1 MSLYFPVTFTAIYLG
16 VIIICNKDVLAND
29 VIRGFYFMKQKK
41 NGFFITIL
49 LLLISLAFIVT
60 VSVVFNNIK
69 TNLEREIISSLSEE
83 AEENAALI
91 EKEIDAKFGVL
102 QSFANELSSTGDEIE
117 EIRDMK
123 SFVEV
128 YNFRRMGFVDL
139 NGIAKTTDGFEKDL
153 SFREFYQVGLKGES
167 FITESLQ
174 ETIGDSTEDMIN
186 ILSVPVYDNKGEIK
200 GVLFATYLT
209 EKFHEVIFS
218 DSFQG
223 EGYTY
228 IVAGDGDVI
237 SSYGDGMQ
245 KEYDNIFIYTGD
257 AAQYDDAIQEKVE
270 NDMREKISRVG
281 IGVNEDN
288 DKYFYCYKPLEIES
302 ADMNWYIFSIEP
314 KSVLDERM
322 HPIMRDI
329 QFLTVILICILVMAN
344 IVFLFY
350 NLRRR
355 QELFR
360 LAYKDSITGG
370 DNFSNFKEKAKKYE
384 NTEGYVI
391 ALDISEF
398 KLVNNVCGNA
408 SGDEVLKVI
417 WDVILANCN
426 DNEQAARVNA
436 DRFVIFWIESSK
448 KTVTY
453 RIEKLINEIEGIS
466 EQLSVPRL
474 YPVIGIRAVE
484 KLDDADKRYGE
495 ALRAKALV
503 KNRRDRHYAFYD
515 EIDYDT
521 IVENKKLE
529 NGFEKALA
537 DKKFEVWYQPKFNS
551 HTGKIVGSEALIR
564 WRADDGSLIS
574 PGRFIPLFEKN
585 GNIIRL
591 DEYVFREVCR
601 QQKEWQKE
609 GIQILPVSVNISR
622 FSLYYSNVVEKY
634 ERIINYYDVDH
645 KYVQIEITESAIIEN
660 TVIVELIQKFHDAG
674 FDILLD
680 DFGSGYS
687 SLASLNQMPFDTIK
701 LDKSL
706 VDYVGNENGEKLL
719 KFIVQLVQ
727 SLGMKI
733 TAEGVEYKEQL
744 DFLENLNCDDIQGFY
759 FSKPLMLADFSAKL
773 TENN

>member
-1 MSLYFPVTFTAIYLG
+1 
-16 VIIICNKDVLAND
+16 
-29 VIRGFYFMKQKK
+29 MKQKK

-60 VSVVFNNIK
+60 ISVVFNNIK

-83 AEENAALI
+83 AEENVALI

-102 QSFANELSSTGDEIE
+102 QSFANELSSTGDEIA
-117 EIRDMK
+117 EIRDMQ

-128 YNFRRMGFVDL
+128 YNFKRMGFIDL

-153 SFREFYQVGLKGES
+153 SFREFYQIGLKGES
-167 FITESLQ
+167 FITASLLD
-174 ETIGDSTEDMIN
+174 TVGDHTEDMIN

-344 IVFLFY
+344 IIFLYY
-350 NLRRR
+350 NVRRR

-408 SGDEVLKVI
+408 RGDEVLKVI
-417 WDVILANCN
+417 WDVIMANCN

-521 IVENKKLE
+521 IVENKNLE

>member
-1 MSLYFPVTFTAIYLG
+1 
-16 VIIICNKDVLAND
+16 
-29 VIRGFYFMKQKK
+29 MKQKK

-102 QSFANELSSTGDEIE
+102 QSFANELSSTGDEIA
-117 EIRDMK
+117 EIRDMQ

-228 IVAGDGDVI
+228 IVAGDGGVI

-344 IVFLFY
+344 IIFLYY
-350 NLRRR
+350 NVRRR

-408 SGDEVLKVI
+408 RGDEVLKVI
-417 WDVILANCN
+417 WDVIMANCN

-495 ALRAKALV
+495 ALRAKSLI

>member
-1 MSLYFPVTFTAIYLG
+1 
-16 VIIICNKDVLAND
+16 
-29 VIRGFYFMKQKK
+29 MKQKK
-41 NGFFITIL
+41 NSFFITIM

-102 QSFANELSSTGDEIE
+102 QSFANELSSTGDEIA
-117 EIRDMK
+117 EIRDMQ

-344 IVFLFY
+344 IIFLYY
-350 NLRRR
+350 NVRRR

-408 SGDEVLKVI
+408 RGDEVLKVI
-417 WDVILANCN
+417 WDVIMANCN

>member
-1 MSLYFPVTFTAIYLG
+1 
-16 VIIICNKDVLAND
+16 
-29 VIRGFYFMKQKK
+29 MKQKK

-69 TNLEREIISSLSEE
+69 TNLEIEIISSLSEE

-102 QSFANELSSTGDEIE
+102 QSFANELSSTDDEIA
-117 EIRDMK
+117 EIRDMQ
-123 SFVEV
+123 SFVKV
-128 YNFRRMGFVDL
+128 YNFKRMGFVDL

-167 FITESLQ
+167 FITASLL
-174 ETIGDSTEDMIN
+174 ETVGDSTEDMIN

-228 IVAGDGDVI
+228 IVAGDGGVI

-257 AAQYDDAIQEKVE
+257 AAKYDDVTQEKVE
-270 NDMREKISRVG
+270 NEMREKLSRVG
-281 IGVNEDN
+281 IGVNENN
-288 DKYFYCYKPLEIES
+288 DKYFYCYKPLEIKS
-302 ADMNWYIFSIEP
+302 ADMDWYIFSVEP

-329 QFLTVILICILVMAN
+329 QFLTVILVCILVMAN
-344 IVFLFY
+344 IIFLYY
-350 NLRRR
+350 NVRRR

-384 NTEGYVI
+384 NTEGFVI

-408 SGDEVLKVI
+408 RGDEVLKVI

-448 KTVTY
+448 KTVAY

-503 KNRRDRHYAFYD
+503 KYRRDRHYAFYD

-634 ERIINYYDVDH
+634 ERIINYYDLDH

-660 TVIVELIQKFHDAG
+660 TVIAELIQKFHDAG

>member
-1 MSLYFPVTFTAIYLG
+1 
-16 VIIICNKDVLAND
+16 
-29 VIRGFYFMKQKK
+29 MKQKK
-41 NGFFITIL
+41 NSFFITIM

-60 VSVVFNNIK
+60 VLVVFNNIK
-69 TNLEREIISSLSEE
+69 TNLESEIISSLSEE

-91 EKEIDAKFGVL
+91 KKEIDAKFGVL
-102 QSFANELSSTGDEIE
+102 QSFANELSSTGDEIA
-117 EIRDMK
+117 EIRDMQ
-123 SFVEV
+123 SFVKV

-174 ETIGDSTEDMIN
+174 DTVGDYTEDMIN

-344 IVFLFY
+344 IIFLYY
-350 NLRRR
+350 NVRRR

-408 SGDEVLKVI
+408 RGDEVLKVI
-417 WDVILANCN
+417 WDVIMANCN

-495 ALRAKALV
+495 ALRAKSLI

>member
-1 MSLYFPVTFTAIYLG
+1 
-16 VIIICNKDVLAND
+16 
-29 VIRGFYFMKQKK
+29 MKQKK

-69 TNLEREIISSLSEE
+69 TNLEIEIISSLSEE

-102 QSFANELSSTGDEIE
+102 QSFANELSSTDDEIA
-117 EIRDMK
+117 EIRDMQ
-123 SFVEV
+123 SFVKV
-128 YNFRRMGFVDL
+128 YNFKRMGFVDL

-167 FITESLQ
+167 FITASLL
-174 ETIGDSTEDMIN
+174 ETVGDSTEDMIN

-228 IVAGDGDVI
+228 IVAGDGGVI

-257 AAQYDDAIQEKVE
+257 AAKYDDVTQEKVE
-270 NDMREKISRVG
+270 NEMREKLSRVG
-281 IGVNEDN
+281 IGVNENN
-288 DKYFYCYKPLEIES
+288 DKYFYCYKPLEIKS
-302 ADMNWYIFSIEP
+302 ADMDWYIFSVEP

-322 HPIMRDI
+322 YPIMRDI
-329 QFLTVILICILVMAN
+329 QFLTVILVCILVMAN
-344 IVFLFY
+344 IIFLYY
-350 NLRRR
+350 NVRRR

-384 NTEGYVI
+384 NTEGFVI

-408 SGDEVLKVI
+408 RGDEVLKVI

-448 KTVTY
+448 KTVAY

-503 KNRRDRHYAFYD
+503 KYRRDRHYAFYD

>member
-1 MSLYFPVTFTAIYLG
+1 M
-16 VIIICNKDVLAND
+16 
-29 VIRGFYFMKQKK
+29 
-41 NGFFITIL
+41 

-102 QSFANELSSTGDEIE
+102 QSFANELSSTGDEIA
-117 EIRDMK
+117 EIRDMQ

-209 EKFHEVIFS
+209 EKFHKVIFS

-344 IVFLFY
+344 IIFLYY
-350 NLRRR
+350 NVRRR

-408 SGDEVLKVI
+408 RGDEVLKVI
-417 WDVILANCN
+417 WDVIMANCN

-495 ALRAKALV
+495 ALRAKSLI

>member
-1 MSLYFPVTFTAIYLG
+1 
-16 VIIICNKDVLAND
+16 
-29 VIRGFYFMKQKK
+29 MKQKK

-49 LLLISLAFIVT
+49 LLLISLAFIET
-60 VSVVFNNIK
+60 ISVVFNNIK
-69 TNLEREIISSLSEE
+69 KNVVIEIISSLSEE

-102 QSFANELSSTGDEIE
+102 QSFANELSSTGDEIA
-117 EIRDMK
+117 EIRDMQ

-128 YNFRRMGFVDL
+128 YNFKRMGFIDL

-153 SFREFYQVGLKGES
+153 SFREFYQIGLKGES
-167 FITESLQ
+167 FITASLLD
-174 ETIGDSTEDMIN
+174 TVGDHTEDMIN

-209 EKFHEVIFS
+209 EKFHETIFS

-245 KEYDNIFIYTGD
+245 KEYDNIFVYKGD
-257 AAQYDDAIQEKVE
+257 AVKYDDVTQEKVE
-270 NDMREKISRVG
+270 NEMREKLSRVG

-288 DKYFYCYKPLEIES
+288 VKYFYCYKPLEIKS
-302 ADMNWYIFSIEP
+302 ADMNWYIFSVEP
-314 KSVLDERM
+314 KSVLDDRM

-329 QFLTVILICILVMAN
+329 QFLVVILIGILFMAN
-344 IVFLFY
+344 IIYLYY
-350 NLRRR
+350 NVRRR

-408 SGDEVLKVI
+408 RGDEVLKAI

-436 DRFVIFWIESSK
+436 DGFVIFWIESSK

-521 IVENKKLE
+521 IVENKNLE

>member
-1 MSLYFPVTFTAIYLG
+1 
-16 VIIICNKDVLAND
+16 
-29 VIRGFYFMKQKK
+29 MKQKK

-49 LLLISLAFIVT
+49 LLLISLTFIVT
-60 VSVVFNNIK
+60 ISVVFNNIK
-69 TNLEREIISSLSEE
+69 TNLESEIISRLSEE
-83 AEENAALI
+83 AEENVALI

-102 QSFANELSSTGDEIE
+102 QSFANELSSTGDEIA
-117 EIRDMK
+117 EIRDMQ

-128 YNFRRMGFVDL
+128 YNFKRMGFIDL

-153 SFREFYQVGLKGES
+153 SFREFYQIGLKGES
-167 FITESLQ
+167 FITASLLD
-174 ETIGDSTEDMIN
+174 TVGDHTEDMIN

-344 IVFLFY
+344 IIFLYY
-350 NLRRR
+350 NVRRR

-408 SGDEVLKVI
+408 RGDEVLKVI
-417 WDVILANCN
+417 WDVIMANCN

-521 IVENKKLE
+521 IVENKNLE

>member
-1 MSLYFPVTFTAIYLG
+1 
-16 VIIICNKDVLAND
+16 
-29 VIRGFYFMKQKK
+29 MKQKK

-60 VSVVFNNIK
+60 ISVVFNNIK
-69 TNLEREIISSLSEE
+69 TNLESEIISRLSEE

-102 QSFANELSSTGDEIE
+102 QSFANELSSTGDEIA
-117 EIRDMK
+117 EIRDMQ

-128 YNFRRMGFVDL
+128 YNFKRMGFIDL

-153 SFREFYQVGLKGES
+153 SFREFYQIGLKGES
-167 FITESLQ
+167 FITASLLD
-174 ETIGDSTEDMIN
+174 TVGDHTEDMIN

-344 IVFLFY
+344 IIFLYY
-350 NLRRR
+350 NVRRR

-408 SGDEVLKVI
+408 RGDEILKAI

-453 RIEKLINEIEGIS
+453 RIEKLINEIEDIS

-521 IVENKKLE
+521 IVENKNLE
-529 NGFEKALA
+529 NSFEKALA

>member
-1 MSLYFPVTFTAIYLG
+1 
-16 VIIICNKDVLAND
+16 
-29 VIRGFYFMKQKK
+29 MKQKK

-91 EKEIDAKFGVL
+91 EKEIDAKFGIL

-117 EIRDMK
+117 EIRDMQ

-128 YNFRRMGFVDL
+128 YNFKRMGFVDL

-167 FITESLQ
+167 FITESLP
-174 ETIGDSTEDMIN
+174 ETIGDYTEDMIN

-200 GVLFATYLT
+200 GVLFATYLA

-350 NLRRR
+350 NVRRR

-495 ALRAKALV
+495 ALRAKALI

-521 IVENKKLE
+521 IVENKNLE

>member
-1 MSLYFPVTFTAIYLG
+1 
-16 VIIICNKDVLAND
+16 
-29 VIRGFYFMKQKK
+29 MKQKK
-41 NGFFITIL
+41 NGFFITIM

-69 TNLEREIISSLSEE
+69 TNLESEIISSLSEE

-91 EKEIDAKFGVL
+91 KKEIDAKFGVL
-102 QSFANELSSTGDEIE
+102 QSFANELSSTGDEIA
-117 EIRDMK
+117 EIRDMQ

-174 ETIGDSTEDMIN
+174 DTVGDYTEDMIN
-186 ILSVPVYDNKGEIK
+186 ILSVPVYDDKGEIK

-270 NDMREKISRVG
+270 NDMREKLSRVG

-344 IVFLFY
+344 IIFLYY
-350 NLRRR
+350 NVRRR

-360 LAYKDSITGG
+360 LAYKDSITDG

-384 NTEGYVI
+384 NIEGYVI

-408 SGDEVLKVI
+408 RGDEVLKAI
-417 WDVILANCN
+417 WDVIMANCN

-436 DRFVIFWIESSK
+436 DRFVIFWIERSK

>member
-1 MSLYFPVTFTAIYLG
+1 
-16 VIIICNKDVLAND
+16 
-29 VIRGFYFMKQKK
+29 MKQKK

-167 FITESLQ
+167 FITESLP
-174 ETIGDSTEDMIN
+174 ETIGDYTEDMIN

-302 ADMNWYIFSIEP
+302 ADMNWYFFSIEP

-344 IVFLFY
+344 IIFLYY
-350 NLRRR
+350 NVRRR

-408 SGDEVLKVI
+408 RGDEVLKVI
-417 WDVILANCN
+417 WDVIMANCN

-484 KLDDADKRYGE
+484 KLDDADKRYGD

-521 IVENKKLE
+521 IVENKNLE

>member
-1 MSLYFPVTFTAIYLG
+1 
-16 VIIICNKDVLAND
+16 
-29 VIRGFYFMKQKK
+29 MKQKK
-41 NGFFITIL
+41 NSFFITIL

-102 QSFANELSSTGDEIE
+102 QSFANELSSTGDEIA
-117 EIRDMK
+117 EIRDMQ

-350 NLRRR
+350 NVRRR

-408 SGDEVLKVI
+408 RGDEVLKVI
-417 WDVILANCN
+417 WDVIMANCN

>member
-1 MSLYFPVTFTAIYLG
+1 
-16 VIIICNKDVLAND
+16 
-29 VIRGFYFMKQKK
+29 MKQKK

-69 TNLEREIISSLSEE
+69 TNLELEIISSLSEE

-91 EKEIDAKFGVL
+91 KKEIDAKFGVL

-117 EIRDMK
+117 EIRDMQ

-167 FITESLQ
+167 FITESLP
-174 ETIGDSTEDMIN
+174 ETIGDYTEDMIN

-270 NDMREKISRVG
+270 NDMREKLSRVG

-344 IVFLFY
+344 IIFLYY
-350 NLRRR
+350 NVRRR

-408 SGDEVLKVI
+408 RGDEVLKAI

-521 IVENKKLE
+521 IVENKNLE

>member
-1 MSLYFPVTFTAIYLG
+1 
-16 VIIICNKDVLAND
+16 
-29 VIRGFYFMKQKK
+29 MKQKK

-102 QSFANELSSTGDEIE
+102 QSFANELSSTGDEIA
-117 EIRDMK
+117 EIRDMQ

-174 ETIGDSTEDMIN
+174 ETIGDYTEDMIN

-344 IVFLFY
+344 IIFLYY
-350 NLRRR
+350 NVRRR

-408 SGDEVLKVI
+408 RGDEVLKVI
-417 WDVILANCN
+417 WDVIMANCN

-495 ALRAKALV
+495 ALRAKSLI

>member
-1 MSLYFPVTFTAIYLG
+1 
-16 VIIICNKDVLAND
+16 
-29 VIRGFYFMKQKK
+29 MKQKK

-102 QSFANELSSTGDEIE
+102 QSFANELSSTGDEIA
-117 EIRDMK
+117 EIRDMQ

-174 ETIGDSTEDMIN
+174 ETIGDYTEDMIN

-344 IVFLFY
+344 IIFLYY
-350 NLRRR
+350 NVRRR

-408 SGDEVLKVI
+408 RGDEVLKAI
-417 WDVILANCN
+417 WDVIMANCN

-436 DRFVIFWIESSK
+436 DRFVIFWIERSK

>member
-1 MSLYFPVTFTAIYLG
+1 
-16 VIIICNKDVLAND
+16 
-29 VIRGFYFMKQKK
+29 MKQKK
-41 NGFFITIL
+41 NSFFITIM

-69 TNLEREIISSLSEE
+69 TNLESEIISSLSEE

-91 EKEIDAKFGVL
+91 KKEIDAKFGVL
-102 QSFANELSSTGDEIE
+102 QSFANELSSTGDEIA
-117 EIRDMK
+117 EIRDMQ

-174 ETIGDSTEDMIN
+174 DTVGDYTEDMIN

-270 NDMREKISRVG
+270 NDMREKLSRVG

-344 IVFLFY
+344 IIFLYY
-350 NLRRR
+350 NVRRR

-408 SGDEVLKVI
+408 RGDEVLKAI

-436 DRFVIFWIESSK
+436 DRFVIFWIERSK

-634 ERIINYYDVDH
+634 ERIINYYDVNH

>member
-1 MSLYFPVTFTAIYLG
+1 
-16 VIIICNKDVLAND
+16 
-29 VIRGFYFMKQKK
+29 MKQKK
-41 NGFFITIL
+41 NIFFITIL

-91 EKEIDAKFGVL
+91 EKEIDAKFGIL

-117 EIRDMK
+117 EIRDMQ

-128 YNFRRMGFVDL
+128 YNFKRMGFVDL

-167 FITESLQ
+167 FITASLL
-174 ETIGDSTEDMIN
+174 ETVGDSTEDMIN

-270 NDMREKISRVG
+270 NDMREKLSRVG

-314 KSVLDERM
+314 KSVLNERM

-344 IVFLFY
+344 IIFLYY
-350 NLRRR
+350 NVRRR

-417 WDVILANCN
+417 WDVIMANCN

-521 IVENKKLE
+521 IVENKNLE
-529 NGFEKALA
+529 NSFEKALA

-706 VDYVGNENGEKLL
+706 VDYVGNEIGEKDL

>member
-1 MSLYFPVTFTAIYLG
+1 
-16 VIIICNKDVLAND
+16 
-29 VIRGFYFMKQKK
+29 MKQKK

-167 FITESLQ
+167 FITESLP
-174 ETIGDSTEDMIN
+174 ETIGDYTEDMIN

-408 SGDEVLKVI
+408 SGDEVLKAI

-521 IVENKKLE
+521 IVENKKQE

>member
-1 MSLYFPVTFTAIYLG
+1 
-16 VIIICNKDVLAND
+16 
-29 VIRGFYFMKQKK
+29 MKQKK

-167 FITESLQ
+167 FITESLP
-174 ETIGDSTEDMIN
+174 ETIGDYTEDMIN

-350 NLRRR
+350 NVRRR

-436 DRFVIFWIESSK
+436 DRFVIFWIERSK

-495 ALRAKALV
+495 ALRAKSLI

>member
-1 MSLYFPVTFTAIYLG
+1 
-16 VIIICNKDVLAND
+16 
-29 VIRGFYFMKQKK
+29 MKQKK

-167 FITESLQ
+167 FITESLP
-174 ETIGDSTEDMIN
+174 ETIGDYTEDMIN

-350 NLRRR
+350 NVRRR

-609 GIQILPVSVNISR
+609 WQKEGIQILPVSVNISR

>member
-1 MSLYFPVTFTAIYLG
+1 
-16 VIIICNKDVLAND
+16 
-29 VIRGFYFMKQKK
+29 MKQKK
-41 NGFFITIL
+41 NGFFITIM

-69 TNLEREIISSLSEE
+69 TNLESEIISSLSEE

-91 EKEIDAKFGVL
+91 KKEIDAKFGVL
-102 QSFANELSSTGDEIE
+102 QSFANELSSTGDEIA
-117 EIRDMK
+117 EIRDMQ

-174 ETIGDSTEDMIN
+174 DTVGDYTEDMIN

-237 SSYGDGMQ
+237 SSYCDGMQ

-270 NDMREKISRVG
+270 NDMREKLSRVG

-344 IVFLFY
+344 IIFLYY
-350 NLRRR
+350 NVRRR

-408 SGDEVLKVI
+408 RGDEVLKAI

-521 IVENKKLE
+521 IVENKNLE

>member
-1 MSLYFPVTFTAIYLG
+1 
-16 VIIICNKDVLAND
+16 
-29 VIRGFYFMKQKK
+29 MKQKK

-49 LLLISLAFIVT
+49 LLLISLAFIAT
-60 VSVVFNNIK
+60 ISVVFNNIK
-69 TNLEREIISSLSEE
+69 KNVLIEIISSLSEE

-102 QSFANELSSTGDEIE
+102 QSFANELSSTGDEIA
-117 EIRDMK
+117 EIRDMQ

-128 YNFRRMGFVDL
+128 YNFKRMGFIDL

-153 SFREFYQVGLKGES
+153 SFREFYQIGLKGES
-167 FITESLQ
+167 FITASLLD
-174 ETIGDSTEDMIN
+174 TVGDHTEDMIN

-209 EKFHEVIFS
+209 EKFHETIFS

-245 KEYDNIFIYTGD
+245 KEYDNIFVYKGD
-257 AAQYDDAIQEKVE
+257 AVKYDDVTQEKVE
-270 NDMREKISRVG
+270 NEMREKLSRVG

-288 DKYFYCYKPLEIES
+288 VKYFYCYKPLEIKS
-302 ADMNWYIFSIEP
+302 ADMNWYIFSVEP
-314 KSVLDERM
+314 KSVLDDRM

-329 QFLTVILICILVMAN
+329 QFLVVILIGILFMAN
-344 IVFLFY
+344 IIYLYY
-350 NLRRR
+350 NVRRR

-408 SGDEVLKVI
+408 RGDEVLKAI

-436 DRFVIFWIESSK
+436 DGFVIFWIESSK

-521 IVENKKLE
+521 IVENKNLE

>member
-1 MSLYFPVTFTAIYLG
+1 
-16 VIIICNKDVLAND
+16 
-29 VIRGFYFMKQKK
+29 MKQKK
-41 NGFFITIL
+41 NSFFITIM

-69 TNLEREIISSLSEE
+69 TNLESEIISSLSEE

-91 EKEIDAKFGVL
+91 KKEIDAKFGVL
-102 QSFANELSSTGDEIE
+102 QSFANELSSTGDEIA
-117 EIRDMK
+117 EIRDMQ

-174 ETIGDSTEDMIN
+174 DTVGDYTEDMIN

-270 NDMREKISRVG
+270 NDMREKLSRVG

-344 IVFLFY
+344 IIFLYY
-350 NLRRR
+350 NVRRR

-408 SGDEVLKVI
+408 RGDEVLKAI
-417 WDVILANCN
+417 WDVIMANCN

-436 DRFVIFWIESSK
+436 DRFVIFWIERSK

-733 TAEGVEYKEQL
+733 TAEGVEHKEQL

>member
-1 MSLYFPVTFTAIYLG
+1 
-16 VIIICNKDVLAND
+16 
-29 VIRGFYFMKQKK
+29 MKQKK
-41 NGFFITIL
+41 NSFFITIM

-69 TNLEREIISSLSEE
+69 TNLESEIISSLSEE

-91 EKEIDAKFGVL
+91 KKEIDAKFGVL
-102 QSFANELSSTGDEIE
+102 QSFANELSSTGDEIA
-117 EIRDMK
+117 EIRDMQ

-174 ETIGDSTEDMIN
+174 DTVGDYTEDMIN

-270 NDMREKISRVG
+270 NDMREKLSRVG

-344 IVFLFY
+344 IIFLYY
-350 NLRRR
+350 NVRRR

-408 SGDEVLKVI
+408 RGDEVLKAI

-521 IVENKKLE
+521 IVENKNLE

>member
-1 MSLYFPVTFTAIYLG
+1 
-16 VIIICNKDVLAND
+16 
-29 VIRGFYFMKQKK
+29 MKQKK
-41 NGFFITIL
+41 NSFFITIL

-102 QSFANELSSTGDEIE
+102 QSFANELSSTGDEIA
-117 EIRDMK
+117 EIRDMQ

-270 NDMREKISRVG
+270 NDMREKISRGG

-344 IVFLFY
+344 IIFLYY
-350 NLRRR
+350 NVRRR

-408 SGDEVLKVI
+408 RGDEVLKVI
-417 WDVILANCN
+417 WDVIMANSN

-495 ALRAKALV
+495 ALRAKSLI

>member
-1 MSLYFPVTFTAIYLG
+1 
-16 VIIICNKDVLAND
+16 
-29 VIRGFYFMKQKK
+29 MKQKK
-41 NGFFITIL
+41 NGFFITIM

-69 TNLEREIISSLSEE
+69 TNLESEIISSLSEE

-91 EKEIDAKFGVL
+91 KKEIDAKFGVL
-102 QSFANELSSTGDEIE
+102 QSFANELSSTGDEIA
-117 EIRDMK
+117 EIRDMQ

-174 ETIGDSTEDMIN
+174 DTVGDYTEDMIN
-186 ILSVPVYDNKGEIK
+186 ILSVPVYDDKGEIK

-270 NDMREKISRVG
+270 NDMREKLSRVG

-344 IVFLFY
+344 IIFLYY
-350 NLRRR
+350 NVRRR

-408 SGDEVLKVI
+408 RGDEVLKAI
-417 WDVILANCN
+417 WDVIMANCN

-436 DRFVIFWIESSK
+436 DRFVIFWIERSK

>member
-1 MSLYFPVTFTAIYLG
+1 
-16 VIIICNKDVLAND
+16 
-29 VIRGFYFMKQKK
+29 MKQKK
-41 NGFFITIL
+41 NSFFITIM

-69 TNLEREIISSLSEE
+69 TNLESEIISSLSEE

-91 EKEIDAKFGVL
+91 KKEIDAKFGVL
-102 QSFANELSSTGDEIE
+102 QSFANELSSTGDEIA
-117 EIRDMK
+117 EIRDMQ

-174 ETIGDSTEDMIN
+174 DTVGDYTEDMIN

-270 NDMREKISRVG
+270 NDMREKLSRVG

-344 IVFLFY
+344 IIFLYY
-350 NLRRR
+350 NVRRR

-408 SGDEVLKVI
+408 RGDEVLKAI
-417 WDVILANCN
+417 WDVIMANCN

-436 DRFVIFWIESSK
+436 DRFVIFWIERSK

-660 TVIVELIQKFHDAG
+660 TVIVELIHKFHDAG

>member
-1 MSLYFPVTFTAIYLG
+1 
-16 VIIICNKDVLAND
+16 
-29 VIRGFYFMKQKK
+29 MKQKK

-83 AEENAALI
+83 ALI

-102 QSFANELSSTGDEIE
+102 QSFANELSSTGDEIA
-117 EIRDMK
+117 EIRDMQ

-344 IVFLFY
+344 IIFLYY
-350 NLRRR
+350 NVRRR

-408 SGDEVLKVI
+408 RGDEVLKVI
-417 WDVILANCN
+417 WDVIMANCN

-495 ALRAKALV
+495 ALRAKSLI

>member
-1 MSLYFPVTFTAIYLG
+1 
-16 VIIICNKDVLAND
+16 
-29 VIRGFYFMKQKK
+29 MKQKK

-167 FITESLQ
+167 FITESLP
-174 ETIGDSTEDMIN
+174 ETIGDYTEDMIN

-350 NLRRR
+350 NVRRR

-744 DFLENLNCDDIQGFY
+744 DFLENLNCDDIQGFN

>member
-1 MSLYFPVTFTAIYLG
+1 
-16 VIIICNKDVLAND
+16 
-29 VIRGFYFMKQKK
+29 MKQKK
-41 NGFFITIL
+41 NGFFITIM

-69 TNLEREIISSLSEE
+69 TNLESEIISSLSEE

-91 EKEIDAKFGVL
+91 KKEIDAKFGVL
-102 QSFANELSSTGDEIE
+102 QSFANELSSTGDEIA
-117 EIRDMK
+117 EIRDMQ

-174 ETIGDSTEDMIN
+174 DTVGDYTEDMIN

-270 NDMREKISRVG
+270 NDMREKLSRVG

-344 IVFLFY
+344 IIFLYY
-350 NLRRR
+350 NVRRR

-408 SGDEVLKVI
+408 RGDEVLKAI
-417 WDVILANCN
+417 WDVIMANCN

-436 DRFVIFWIESSK
+436 DRFVIFWIERSK

-687 SLASLNQMPFDTIK
+687 SLASLNQMPFDIIK

>member
-1 MSLYFPVTFTAIYLG
+1 
-16 VIIICNKDVLAND
+16 
-29 VIRGFYFMKQKK
+29 MKQKK

-102 QSFANELSSTGDEIE
+102 QSFANELSSTGDEIA
-117 EIRDMK
+117 EIRDMQ

-174 ETIGDSTEDMIN
+174 DTVGDYTEDMIN

-270 NDMREKISRVG
+270 NDMREKLSRVG

-344 IVFLFY
+344 IIFLYY
-350 NLRRR
+350 NVRRR

-408 SGDEVLKVI
+408 RGDEVLKAI

-436 DRFVIFWIESSK
+436 DRFVIFWIERSK

-495 ALRAKALV
+495 ALRAKSLI

>member
-1 MSLYFPVTFTAIYLG
+1 
-16 VIIICNKDVLAND
+16 
-29 VIRGFYFMKQKK
+29 MKQKK

-167 FITESLQ
+167 FITESLP
-174 ETIGDSTEDMIN
+174 ETIGDYTEDMIN

-350 NLRRR
+350 NVRRR

-417 WDVILANCN
+417 WDVIMANCN

-521 IVENKKLE
+521 IVENKNLE

-634 ERIINYYDVDH
+634 ERIINYYDLDH

-744 DFLENLNCDDIQGFY
+744 DFLENLNCDDIQGSIFQN
-759 FSKPLMLADFSAKL
+759 LLC
-773 TENN
+773 

>member
-1 MSLYFPVTFTAIYLG
+1 
-16 VIIICNKDVLAND
+16 
-29 VIRGFYFMKQKK
+29 MKQKK

-102 QSFANELSSTGDEIE
+102 QSFANELSSTGDEIA
-117 EIRDMK
+117 EIRDMQ

-350 NLRRR
+350 NVRRR

-601 QQKEWQKE
+601 QQEE

>member
-1 MSLYFPVTFTAIYLG
+1 
-16 VIIICNKDVLAND
+16 
-29 VIRGFYFMKQKK
+29 MKQKK

-60 VSVVFNNIK
+60 ISVVFNNIK
-69 TNLEREIISSLSEE
+69 TNLESEIISRLSEE

-102 QSFANELSSTGDEIE
+102 QSFANELSSTGDEIA
-117 EIRDMK
+117 EIRDMQ

-128 YNFRRMGFVDL
+128 YNFKRMGFIDL

-153 SFREFYQVGLKGES
+153 SFREFYQIGLKGES
-167 FITESLQ
+167 FITASLLD
-174 ETIGDSTEDMIN
+174 TVGDHTEDMIN

-350 NLRRR
+350 NVRRR

-495 ALRAKALV
+495 ALRAKALI

-521 IVENKKLE
+521 IVENKNLE

-601 QQKEWQKE
+601 QQKE

>member
-1 MSLYFPVTFTAIYLG
+1 
-16 VIIICNKDVLAND
+16 
-29 VIRGFYFMKQKK
+29 MKQKK

-69 TNLEREIISSLSEE
+69 TNLELEIISSLSEE

-91 EKEIDAKFGVL
+91 KKEIDAKFGVL

-117 EIRDMK
+117 EIRDMQ

-167 FITESLQ
+167 FITESLP
-174 ETIGDSTEDMIN
+174 ETIGDYTEDMIN

-270 NDMREKISRVG
+270 NDMREKLSRVG

-344 IVFLFY
+344 IIFLYY
-350 NLRRR
+350 NVRRR

-408 SGDEVLKVI
+408 RGDEVLKAI

-474 YPVIGIRAVE
+474 YPVIGICAVE

-521 IVENKKLE
+521 IVENKNLE

>member
-1 MSLYFPVTFTAIYLG
+1 
-16 VIIICNKDVLAND
+16 
-29 VIRGFYFMKQKK
+29 MKQKK
-41 NGFFITIL
+41 NGFFITIM

-69 TNLEREIISSLSEE
+69 TNLELEIISSLSEE

-91 EKEIDAKFGVL
+91 KKEIDAKFGVL
-102 QSFANELSSTGDEIE
+102 QSFANELSSTGDEIA
-117 EIRDMK
+117 EIRDMQ

-174 ETIGDSTEDMIN
+174 DTVGDYTEDMIN

-270 NDMREKISRVG
+270 NDMREKLSRVG

-344 IVFLFY
+344 IIFLYY
-350 NLRRR
+350 NVRRR

-408 SGDEVLKVI
+408 RGDEVLKAI

-521 IVENKKLE
+521 IVENKNLE

>member
-1 MSLYFPVTFTAIYLG
+1 
-16 VIIICNKDVLAND
+16 
-29 VIRGFYFMKQKK
+29 MKQKK

-49 LLLISLAFIVT
+49 LLLISLAFIATISVT
-60 VSVVFNNIK
+60 FNNIK
-69 TNLEREIISSLSEE
+69 KNLEREIISSLSEE

-102 QSFANELSSTGDEIE
+102 QSFANELSSTDDEIAK
-117 EIRDMK
+117 IRDMQ

-128 YNFRRMGFVDL
+128 YNFKRMGFIDL

-153 SFREFYQVGLKGES
+153 SFREFYQIGLKGES
-167 FITESLQ
+167 FITASLLD
-174 ETIGDSTEDMIN
+174 TVGDHTEDMIN

-209 EKFHEVIFS
+209 EKFHEAIFS

-257 AAQYDDAIQEKVE
+257 SAKYGDVTQEKVE
-270 NDMREKISRVG
+270 NEMREKLSRVG

-288 DKYFYCYKPLEIES
+288 VKYFYCYKPLEIKS
-302 ADMNWYIFSIEP
+302 ADMDWYIFSVEP
-314 KSVLDERM
+314 KSVFDDRM

-329 QFLTVILICILVMAN
+329 QFLIVILICILVMAN
-344 IVFLFY
+344 IIYLYY
-350 NLRRR
+350 NVRRR

-408 SGDEVLKVI
+408 RGDEILKAI

-521 IVENKKLE
+521 IVENKNME

>member
-1 MSLYFPVTFTAIYLG
+1 
-16 VIIICNKDVLAND
+16 
-29 VIRGFYFMKQKK
+29 MKQKK
-41 NGFFITIL
+41 NSFFITIL

-102 QSFANELSSTGDEIE
+102 QSFANELSSTGDEIA
-117 EIRDMK
+117 EIRDMQ

-302 ADMNWYIFSIEP
+302 ADMNWYIFFIEP

-350 NLRRR
+350 NVRRR

-408 SGDEVLKVI
+408 RGDEVLKVI
-417 WDVILANCN
+417 WDVIMANCN

-521 IVENKKLE
+521 IVENKNLE